1 MKLILN
7 IDDLNYQYLNKMAQQ
22 DNTTVESIV
31 NDLIQTHITD
41 VNESYRGID
50 KKELNDF
57 AKVMQ
62 RYFHEDLESMYD
74 VIDSD
79 EELITDKPMINVYKK
94 LYQDVA
100 LRNGIALELF
110 NEYKKPPS
118 KRLGGVILKT

>member
-74 VIDSD
+74 VINSD
-79 EELITDKPMINVYKK
+79 EELSTDKQMLNVYKK
-94 LYQDVA
+94 LFQDIA
-100 LRNGIALELF
+100 LRNGVALELY
-110 NEYKKPPS
+110 NEYKK
-118 KRLGGVILKT
+118 RG

>member
-79 EELITDKPMINVYKK
+79 EELSKDKQMLNVYKK

-100 LRNGIALELF
+100 LRNGVALELF
-110 NEYKKPPS
+110 NEYQ
-118 KRLGGVILKT
+118 KRG